1 MVTRRIPFKRRYI
14 FFFVLIILFIIS
26 IQGFFYMEKN
36 LQPALMEIAN
46 AHVKQIATL
55 AINQA
60 ISQKISENLDDG
72 GVLKIE
78 TSADGKTQLISFDS
92 KNQAKILNK
101 VVSNANAELLKLG
114 EEPIK
119 IPLGQALNSNIL
131 AQLGPHVPI
140 SLYPHGFSKADITV
154 DLKEAGINMV
164 MVTAYIE
171 IEAQV
176 QIIIP
181 FSSEEALITT
191 RYPIEWHLLQG
202 EVPNVYFRGGDG
214 QTSNPPISIPL
225 DELEEQFDE
234 GSDQDDTEAGQN
246 DRGPGQAS

>member
-1 MVTRRIPFKRRYI
+1 MRRRLFRKVPLKRRHV
-14 FFFVLIILFIIS
+14 FLFVLILLFILS
-26 IQGFFYMEKN
+26 IQGFYYMERN
-36 LQPALMEIAN
+36 LQPALMNIAN

-60 ISQKISENLDDG
+60 ISEKVSEGLDDG

-101 VVSNANAELLKLG
+101 VVSSANAALLSLEK
-114 EEPIK
+114 EPIK
-119 IPLGQALNSNIL
+119 IPVGQAFNSNLL
-131 AQLGPHVPI
+131 AQLGPYLPI
-140 SLYPHGFSKADITV
+140 SLYPHGFSKANITV
-154 DLKEAGINMV
+154 DLEEAGINMV

-171 IEAQV
+171 IEAEV

-181 FSSEEALITT
+181 FSSDHAYITT

-202 EVPNVYFRGGDG
+202 EVPNVYFRGDG
-214 QTSNPPISIPL
+214 ESGYPPVSLPL
-225 DELEEQFDE
+225 NELEEMEEHEEMEDDDE
-234 GSDQDDTEAGQN
+234 
-246 DRGPGQAS
+246 